1 MTAPATTP
9 DLLGMRLAHRI
20 MRGDLHRLSAVAQRL
35 AAGEPCDTRR
45 AKALTRWVA
54 TLAEEIHHHH
64 TVEDELTW
72 PLIERSAGTA
82 VDLTVLSDDHRALDP
97 LLDDLRRAAAGFL
110 DAPVYP
116 ERAAVLAD
124 ALARVRDELDEHIE
138 NEEAELFPVIER
150 YVAAADWQVMEKA
163 IRKSGPPMGFVLP
176 RIAEVTTPD
185 ELAAIKAEAGAPLVL
200 LLALL
205 RPRHARRVR
214 LVFGAP

>member
-9 DLLGMRLAHRI
+9 DLLGMRLTHRI
-20 MRGDLHRLSAVAQRL
+20 MRRDLHRLAATAGRL
-35 AAGEPCDTRR
+35 AGGRSCDTRR
-45 AKALTRWVA
+45 AKALVRWVT
-54 TLAEEIHHHH
+54 TLADEIHHHH

-72 PLIERSAGTA
+72 PLIERHAGTA

-110 DAPVYP
+110 DAPIHP

-124 ALARVRDELDEHIE
+124 ALGRVRDELDEHIE

-150 YVAAADWQVMEKA
+150 YVPAAEWQEMEKA
-163 IRKSGPPMGFVLP
+163 IRRGGPPAGFVLP
-176 RIAEVTTPD
+176 RMAEVAAPG
-185 ELAAIKAEAGAPLVL
+185 ELAALKAEAGPVLVL
-200 LLALL
+200 LLGLL

-214 LVFGAP
+214 PVFGTS